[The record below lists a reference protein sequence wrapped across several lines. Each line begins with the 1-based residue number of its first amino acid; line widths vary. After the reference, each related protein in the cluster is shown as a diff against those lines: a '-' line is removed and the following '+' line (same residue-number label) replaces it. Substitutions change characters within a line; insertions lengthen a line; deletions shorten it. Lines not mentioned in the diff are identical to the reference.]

1 MNVMIDEELDL
12 IISNFTEE
20 GLGPREY
27 GVMDSR
33 LRSWTSALRDVF
45 EPQLIEVLAMD
56 TYLYFENGDLWTNY
70 IKKQRGKQ
78 RRSKIIEVLNEWQ
91 HPFLLLGKIVSQ
103 TGHSVTL
110 RDEITGETHTI
121 NGDQAEKESH
131 IGKWLFGIVLPDSR
145 RGPKGLIGT
154 DGLIFIPE
162 YDSHLV
168 DQLIQKL
175 KGSKLNYLDMYQLFV
190 KERNNVD
197 FTPFQQEV
205 LELATQ
211 FLTQYQFNQ
220 DMVMNILTAFLIEQT
235 VKAKKAS
242 AVAAGA
248 IQVAID
254 FGLIE
259 PTRITQKEIAAHF
272 NVSSTTLVKYRDQMT
287 EFVVKKFAQLES
299 EEPELYGGL
308 SIVTEMGTDPRAT
321 ERFMWEMVMRTQ
333 HQPFDTLESLNT
345 FMNDD
350 MNAQYK
356 PVNDQEHAQLLC
368 YQAYEANSDEKRN
381 EYTFKAEKLDS
392 DLADVHLLK
401 AEQSEGNVVIENHYL
416 KAIRAASKNLDES
429 FDEAW
434 NFVLNRPY
442 LRARFSYGTWLMS
455 QNRYE
460 EALDQLQTIL
470 KINPVDHQCVRWLIV
485 RALIQLG
492 LHEEAL
498 NMLFIINPDLDDVF
512 SYYFELAIAKKVTK
526 QKVSKELLENF
537 QLNPYI
543 KDLLKEGKH
552 PGAFPRSLNVEPG
565 NRDEAKL
572 VYWLVYGLL

>member
-12 IISNFTEE
+12 IIAGFAEE
-20 GLGPREY
+20 GLSPREY

-33 LRSWTSALRDVF
+33 LRNWTSALRDIF

-56 TYLYFENGDLWTNY
+56 TYIYFENGDLWTNY
-70 IKKQRGKQ
+70 IKKQIGKQ
-78 RRSKIIEVLNEWQ
+78 RRSKIKEVLNEWQ
-91 HPFLLLGKIVSQ
+91 HPFLLLGKIVTQ

-121 NGDQAEKESH
+121 NGDPAEEESH
-131 IGKWLFGIVLPDSR
+131 VGKWLFGIVLPDSR
-145 RGPKGLIGT
+145 SGPKGLIGT

-162 YDSHLV
+162 FDSYLV

-175 KGSKLNYLDMYQLFV
+175 KSSEQNYLDMYQLFV

-211 FLTQYQFNQ
+211 FLTQYQFKQ

-299 EEPELYGGL
+299 EEPELYGGP

-333 HQPFDTLESLNT
+333 HQSFDTFESLNT
-345 FMNDD
+345 FMTDD

-368 YQAYEANSDEKRN
+368 YQAYEANSDEKRH
-381 EYTFKAEKLDS
+381 EYTLKAEKLDS

-401 AEQSEGNVVIENHYL
+401 AEQSEGYVVKENHYL

-460 EALDQLQTIL
+460 EALDQFQTIL
-470 KINPVDHQCVRWLIV
+470 KINPVDHQRVRWLIV

-498 NMLFIINPDLDDVF
+498 NMLFIINPDFDDVF

-543 KDLLKEGKH
+543 KDLLKEGQH
-552 PGAFPRSLNVEPG
+552 PGTFPRSLNLELG